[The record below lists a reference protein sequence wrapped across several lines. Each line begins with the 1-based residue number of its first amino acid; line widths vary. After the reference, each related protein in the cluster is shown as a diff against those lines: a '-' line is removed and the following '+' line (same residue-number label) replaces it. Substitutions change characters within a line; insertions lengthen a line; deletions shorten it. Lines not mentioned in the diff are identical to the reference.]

1 MRGEDIDIK
10 ATIDSL
16 AMGNAGQGNMNTV
29 KRESIVEKQLA
40 TKRRKSGSVQP
51 TSTMI
56 SSPGSRFQSSMA
68 QSTQASTITES
79 AVDLD

>member
-29 KRESIVEKQLA
+29 KRGSIVEKQLA
-40 TKRRKSGSVQP
+40 TKKRKSGSVQP
-51 TSTMI
+51 TSTMM
-56 SSPGSRFQSSMA
+56 SSPGSSVQSMA